1 MSRRTLIGGL
11 VGLALVAVI
20 GWMAA
25 NSSWVDIKVP
35 MPPRGA
41 AAENPFYGAQKL
53 AAALGAT
60 SVRDR
65 TLTVPATGEVL
76 VLSAWNWSLSPRQ
89 RTALE
94 RWVERGG
101 RLVVDPTVARDREF
115 QRWSGVVLE
124 IRSPSN
130 RDKRSA
136 RGRAALS
143 VEPPGAKLT
152 TSLTG
157 LFGYTACACAAV
169 EMPSAASAIKIV
181 LVFDTSGLPRFGTLP
196 PLALRWVTCS

>member
-60 SVRDR
+60 SERDR

-76 VLSAWNWSLSPRQ
+76 VLSAWNWSLS
-89 RTALE
+89 TI
-94 RWVERGG
+94 
-101 RLVVDPTVARDREF
+101 T
-115 QRWSGVVLE
+115 
-124 IRSPSN
+124 
-130 RDKRSA
+130 
-136 RGRAALS
+136 
-143 VEPPGAKLT
+143 VEPVSP
-152 TSLTG
+152 
-157 LFGYTACACAAV
+157 CA
-169 EMPSAASAIKIV
+169 SS
-181 LVFDTSGLPRFGTLP
+181 T
-196 PLALRWVTCS
+196 